1 MAGSGTVSLLIL
13 FMFLFL
19 LSAFFSAAEMAFS
32 SVNRIRMKRFAEEGR
47 PGAKRAL
54 DLLQDFQRTIS
65 TILVGGNIVDILM
78 TSIASTIFAL
88 LFGPIGVLYATVL
101 MTVLIILFGEVLP
114 KSYVKDVSEP
124 FALASAPVV
133 ALLVRLLK
141 PIAWVISSISSILD
155 RWRSTG
161 RRMEP
166 SVTHDELLHILET
179 MLDERVLPQPEKELI
194 ENAVNFNELQVWEI
208 QTPRVDLFALNV
220 HEDPR
225 RIREMLLKN
234 QYSRVP
240 IYEGSLDNVI
250 GILHF
255 KDYMRRAFETDNPD
269 VRAIMKRPVLI
280 AGSASLMDALKIM
293 RANRTHMAIVLDEYG
308 GTSGIITVEDLLE
321 ELVGEIL
328 DEHDDV
334 KDYFT
339 QLEDRVYLV
348 SGDVYLEDL
357 FYSHL
362 EMDRMPDSESSTL
375 SGWLYEQ
382 FKTLPEQGAWVDW
395 EGIRFSVAKVAGQR
409 ILKVRIEMPPEQ
421 QDRNPSKDI

>member
-1 MAGSGTVSLLIL
+1 
-13 FMFLFL
+13 
-19 LSAFFSAAEMAFS
+19 
-32 SVNRIRMKRFAEEGR
+32 
-47 PGAKRAL
+47 
-54 DLLQDFQRTIS
+54 
-65 TILVGGNIVDILM
+65 
-78 TSIASTIFAL
+78 
-88 LFGPIGVLYATVL
+88 
-101 MTVLIILFGEVLP
+101 
-114 KSYVKDVSEP
+114 
-124 FALASAPVV
+124 
-133 ALLVRLLK
+133 
-141 PIAWVISSISSILD
+141 
-155 RWRSTG
+155 
-161 RRMEP
+161 
-166 SVTHDELLHILET
+166 
-179 MLDERVLPQPEKELI
+179 
-194 ENAVNFNELQVWEI
+194 
-208 QTPRVDLFALNV
+208 
-220 HEDPR
+220 
-225 RIREMLLKN
+225 
-234 QYSRVP
+234 
-240 IYEGSLDNVI
+240 
-250 GILHF
+250 
-255 KDYMRRAFETDNPD
+255 MRRAFETDNPD

-293 RANRTHMAIVLDEYG
+293 RSNRTHMAIVLDEYG